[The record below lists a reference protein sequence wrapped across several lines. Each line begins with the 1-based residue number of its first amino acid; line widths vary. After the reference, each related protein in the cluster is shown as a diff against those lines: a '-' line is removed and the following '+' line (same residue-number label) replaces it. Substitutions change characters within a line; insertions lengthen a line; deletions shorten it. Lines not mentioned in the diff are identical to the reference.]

1 MRRIR
6 SITFADAGEMVSR
19 PYLNEAMNTCQR
31 VPGVTLWTPYEMDRQ
46 LRRSSWGPEG
56 AAVS

>member
-19 PYLNEAMNTCQR
+19 PYPEVLTH
-31 VPGVTLWTPYEMDRQ
+31 LTPN
-46 LRRSSWGPEG
+46 
-56 AAVS
+56 A